1 MAASAPVQAP
11 ARPRVFYGWY
21 IVAAAVVAQLV
32 SSSTQAYAG
41 GVFLTPMTNDLG
53 WSRESF
59 SIVQTVS
66 TVVTG
71 LLGVVIGTTLD
82 RRGPRLLMITGS
94 VIGGAALMATSLVQ
108 EPWQFYLVRGIA
120 SAAGTAMIGNLVV
133 NVTLAKWFV
142 ARRGLAIA
150 IAAAGISSGGVVA
163 VPLAMFIDAVG
174 WREAWVLLGVLV
186 WVLMAPTVLVM
197 RAAPERYGLTPD
209 GMSPE
214 QAAAFATRS
223 GRATAATEV
232 QWTRAEALRT
242 RALWLVILAFG
253 IAGIGYG
260 AMLLHLVPFMT
271 DGGIPRPRAA
281 LIFSGFAWTAMGA
294 KFVWGWLM
302 DRYHARYLS
311 VVSFL
316 ISAVTMVSLAPALGT
331 ENEWV
336 MLAVLIA
343 YGTGVGGIL
352 PLQETVWA
360 SYFGRAH
367 LGSIRGIAMPFT
379 IVFGAAGPVL
389 AGALYDWA
397 GDYVLAFSAF
407 AAFQFFGI
415 ALILLARPPMKP
427 EASRPE
433 AA

>member
-1 MAASAPVQAP
+1 MAASAPIQGP

-41 GVFLTPMTNDLG
+41 GVFLTPMTDDLG

-59 SIVQTVS
+59 STVS

-71 LLGVVIGTTLD
+71 LLGLVIGTTLD
-82 RRGPRLLMITGS
+82 RRGPRLLMIAGS
-94 VIGGAALMATSLVQ
+94 VIGGAALIATSLVQ

-163 VPLAMFIDAVG
+163 VPLAMFIDAAG

-209 GMSPE
+209 GMSSE
-214 QAAAFATRS
+214 QATAFAARN

-232 QWTRAEALRT
+232 QWT

-331 ENEWV
+331 QNEWV
-336 MLAVLIA
+336 MLAVMIA

-379 IVFGAAGPVL
+379 IVFGGAGPVL

-415 ALILLARPPMKP
+415 ALILLARPPKRP
-427 EASRPE
+427 ESAQPE